1 MQASDCHSV
10 DNDDDAIHP
19 SAERKKVR
27 PTLCEWVGVKL
38 ENVSDT

>member
-10 DNDDDAIHP
+10 DNDDDTIHP

-27 PTLCEWVGVKL
+27 PTLYEWVGVKL